1 MRDTRELPAPAP
13 DRPHGPAPE
22 AARAAGLRRL
32 SRLTWRAT
40 QLSAITAV
48 GFAAL
53 FARTAPAQNTAS
65 DGTAAPA
72 VSSSSSSSSSS
83 AAPASAPGKTHRKR
97 ARTAGSAP
105 ARAAARPTPLAVA
118 RVTPQTS
125 RTPTAAKSSTLAPP
139 SSAPAS
145 APPTSAAPTPKPTV
159 SSASHGGG

>member
-13 DRPHGPAPE
+13 DGPHGPAPHGPAPE

-53 FARTAPAQNTAS
+53 FARTAPTQNTAS

-72 VSSSSSSSSSS
+72 VSSSSS
-83 AAPASAPGKTHRKR
+83 
-97 ARTAGSAP
+97 
-105 ARAAARPTPLAVA
+105 
-118 RVTPQTS
+118 
-125 RTPTAAKSSTLAPP
+125 
-139 SSAPAS
+139 
-145 APPTSAAPTPKPTV
+145 
-159 SSASHGGG
+159 GGGACLRSR

>member
-1 MRDTRELPAPAP
+1 MCPRALRDTRELPAPAP
-13 DRPHGPAPE
+13 DGAHGSHGPHGPAPE

-53 FARTAPAQNTAS
+53 FARTAPAQNTTS

-72 VSSSSSSSSSS
+72 VSSSSA

-97 ARTAGSAP
+97 ARTAAP
-105 ARAAARPTPLAVA
+105 
-118 RVTPQTS
+118 
-125 RTPTAAKSSTLAPP
+125 
-139 SSAPAS
+139 
-145 APPTSAAPTPKPTV
+145 
-159 SSASHGGG
+159 